1 MFGFITSFTLAIPMA
16 IVFGRWFVM
25 LFIFELLIRRNNLL
39 LDRNKL
45 LKVLFVSIPI
55 SVIIYFINNSI
66 ISELIKLDKSII
78 VFYYLPFILLSG
90 IALLW
95 YLQQKLEINIYQKL
109 LKRFRN
115 ENK

>member
-1 MFGFITSFTLAIPMA
+1 MFGFISSFTLAIPMA
-16 IVFGRWFVM
+16 IVIGRWFVM

-78 VFYYLPFILLSG
+78 VFYYLPFILL
-90 IALLW
+90 W